1 LRMEARWLGLI
12 MALTLGLALGLGL
25 YTAGA
30 VRAPDTIKPLGL
42 FYIEETFFGN
52 MTAMSPEAVTAI
64 VWDYRGLDT
73 VYETSVFFLAVVAG
87 LAVFRVSGIPAR
99 RQGLGLTEIART
111 STKIIVVLI
120 VVVSASI
127 ALHGHL
133 TPGGGF
139 QGGSALAI
147 APLLVIPVFSYWALI
162 SRGLSPT
169 LLVALRGLAL
179 TAIGL
184 VAVLPI
190 VKGLEV
196 VSNIRFYPAYILGQL
211 VSGSLFLYNTFEYIA
226 VATGFTAVFL
236 YLSFEEEFYREE
248 TEGGSHE

>member
-1 LRMEARWLGLI
+1 MSMEARWLGLI
-12 MALTLGLALGLGL
+12 VALTLGVALGLGL
-25 YTAGA
+25 YAAGA

-87 LAVFRVSGIPAR
+87 LAVFRVSGIPAPR
-99 RQGLGLTEIART
+99 RGLGLTEIART
-111 STKIIVVLI
+111 STKIIGVLI
-120 VVVSASI
+120 IVVSASI

-139 QGGSALAI
+139 QGGSTLAI

-162 SRGLSPT
+162 SRGLSPSI
-169 LLVALRGLAL
+169 LVTLRGMAL

-184 VAVLPI
+184 VAVLP
-190 VKGLEV
+190 VVRGLEI
-196 VSNIRFYPAYILGQL
+196 VSNVRFYPAYIQGQL

-226 VATGFTAVFL
+226 VATGFTAIFL

-248 TEGGSHE
+248 ARGESYE